1 MAVSL
6 QYLLDR
12 SEIKLKGVH
21 GTIRDMAI
29 QLIKKAYDQ
38 KIYVAITQGFRS
50 IDEQNALYAQG
61 RTVKGMPIVTNAKGG
76 YSYHNFGLA
85 VDFVLLNENKQPV
98 WNINDK
104 WMSVVR
110 MGVGMGLESGAYWS
124 GFKDYPHFQ
133 LTFGLSTAD
142 LRAGKKPPIYKGS
155 TTPIENPSNSNS
167 SDLRFNSRG
176 DAVKSLQTKLNK
188 LGYKLDVDGIYG
200 SATEGKVNSFQKNNG
215 LTVTGIVDSKTSS
228 KIESELAKLIPPVSS
243 FIKPPKLATKE
254 DYFKFILPYANRA
267 SKGTQMPFE
276 VIIAQWAKESAYGNS
291 DLVQS
296 SNNYAGVTYVSNSIA
311 DFQKGRFAGYN
322 TIDKFVQDYIRVMN
336 LPYYDKV
343 RAADTVEMTCIELG
357 KSPYSANDPSYGTTI
372 FQIVTKNNL
381 SRFGADVLPE
391 PVPAPPIPPVATTPE
406 EMPTVTSLGSSF
418 MVKAKNDLV
427 VYKNPDLTEKLRTIG
442 KGAVFAIYGYTEN
455 QLAYVAGGAV
465 YVRSIDCE
473 SIPVTITTG
482 GLSEANEMSLRK
494 FAKDNRINLSI
505 SMYNESGGNPAGIIK
520 ASDLKLVQAK
530 RFLEQMNW
538 YYTTKLEQ

>member
-38 KIYVAITQGFRS
+38 KIYAAITQGFRS
-50 IDEQNALYAQG
+50 IDEQNYLYSQG
-61 RTVKGMPIVTNAKGG
+61 RTRSGSVVTNARGG

-98 WNINDK
+98 WNVNDK
-104 WMSVVR
+104 WLSVIR
-110 MGVGMGLESGAYWS
+110 MATGMGLESGHYWS
-124 GFKDYPHFQ
+124 FKDSPHLQ

-228 KIESELAKLIPPVSS
+228 KIESELVKLIPPVSS

-254 DYFKFILPYANRA
+254 DYFKFILPYANTA
-267 SKGTQMPFE
+267 SKGTQIPFE

-357 KSPYSANDPSYGTTI
+357 KSPYSANDPTYGTII

-391 PVPAPPIPPVATTPE
+391 PVPVPPVPPVATNPE
-406 EMPTVTSLGSSF
+406 EMPKVTSLGSSF
-418 MVKAKNDLV
+418 MVRAKNDLV
-427 VYKNPDLTEKLRTIG
+427 VYKNPDLTEKVNVVG
-442 KGAVFAIYGYTEN
+442 KNAVFNIYGFSEGMI
-455 QLAYVAGGAV
+455 AYVVGGGSFVKA
-465 YVRSIDCE
+465 SEC
-473 SIPVTITTG
+473 IPVETTIVTG
-482 GLSEANEMSLRK
+482 GLSENNEKNLRQ
-494 FAKDNRINLSI
+494 FLKDNKIDGSI
-505 SMYNESGGNPAGIIK
+505 AVYNSTNGNPAAIIT
-520 ASDLKLVQAK
+520 ASDLKLVTVK
-530 RFLEQMNW
+530 RYLEQMGW
-538 YYTTKLEQ
+538 YYVAKN

>member
-1 MAVSL
+1 MTVSL

-21 GTIRDMAI
+21 GTIRDMVI

-61 RTVKGMPIVTNAKGG
+61 RTTGGSIVTNARGG
-76 YSYHNFGLA
+76 YSFHNYGLA
-85 VDFVLLNENKQPV
+85 VDFVLLNESKQPV
-98 WNINDK
+98 WNVNDK

-110 MGVGMGLESGAYWS
+110 MATGMGFSSGAYWS
-124 GFKDYPHFQ
+124 SFKDYPHLE
-133 LTFGLSTAD
+133 LTFGLSLAQ

-176 DAVKSLQTKLNK
+176 DAVKKLQQDLTK
-188 LGYKLDVDGIYG
+188 LGYTLEIDSVYG
-200 SATEGKVNSFQKNNG
+200 SKTESKVSSFQKNNG
-215 LTVTGIVDSKTSS
+215 LKVTGIADSKTLS
-228 KIESELAKLIPPVSS
+228 KIAELLAKLTPPVSS

-254 DYFKFILPYANRA
+254 DYFKHILSYANTA
-267 SKGTQMPFE
+267 SKGTNIPFE

-343 RAADTVEMTCIELG
+343 RAADTIEMTCIELG

-391 PVPAPPIPPVATTPE
+391 PAPTPPVPPIATNPE

-427 VYKNPDLTEKLRTIG
+427 VYKNPDLTEKLRTVG

-455 QLAYVAGGAV
+455 QVAYVAGGSV
-465 YVRSIDCE
+465 YVRSVDV
-473 SIPVTITTG
+473 IPVITTITTG
-482 GLSEANEMSLRK
+482 GLSTSAEESFRK
-494 FAKDNRINLSI
+494 FLSDNHINGSI
-505 SMYNESGGNPAGIIK
+505 QFYGATGGNPAGVVTT
-520 ASDLKLVQAK
+520 SGLSLVYLK
-530 RFLEQMNW
+530 RWLEQMNF
-538 YYTTKLEQ
+538 YYVTSLKQ